1 MSKAKGKETL
11 YDEFNRMSA
20 YVAEGMEKNPR
31 NDREFA
37 QQAGKAYGR
46 SLVFSLWFIGKLF
59 KYTFK
64 LSRRLLTMVFGRG
77 KKKVD
82 PAFMSPAMEQQM
94 QAFQNMQQQQMGYPQ
109 QQGYPQNYP
118 SNPPVQQQPMGYPP
132 QPPSNVVAPPPVN
145 PQVQQLQQQMQMP
158 PIQRP
163 PVYSGAIMQ
172 PNMLFEQLMQS
183 FIALVDKFKE
193 CDQRL
198 TTVEAAVNDIY
209 DRLNLIQ
216 GVQPA
221 STKRIKFERGK

>member
-1 MSKAKGKETL
+1 
-11 YDEFNRMSA
+11 
-20 YVAEGMEKNPR
+20 
-31 NDREFA
+31 
-37 QQAGKAYGR
+37 
-46 SLVFSLWFIGKLF
+46 
-59 KYTFK
+59 
-64 LSRRLLTMVFGRG
+64 MVFGRG
-77 KKKVD
+77 KKKAD
-82 PAFMSPAMEQQM
+82 PVFVSPALEQQM
-94 QAFQNMQQQQMGYPQ
+94 QAFQNMQQQQMGYPSQ
-109 QQGYPQNYP
+109 QQGYPQNYQQ
-118 SNPPVQQQPMGYPP
+118 SPPVQQPPMGYPP
-132 QPPSNVVAPPPVN
+132 QPPSNVVAPQQPN

-216 GVQPA
+216 GVQPQP
-221 STKRIKFERGK
+221 SKRIKFEKGK